1 MTDADFARFLEA
13 VVRQLQE
20 AGDRAARSHL
30 SPIRDAYYSAAAMV
44 TREAMKATVEVAKR
58 G

>member
-1 MTDADFARFLEA
+1 VTDADFARFLEA

-30 SPIRDAYYSAAAMV
+30 SPIRDAYYASAALV
-44 TREAMKATVEVAKR
+44 TREAMKASLEAAKR